1 MNELDTGSRSHY
13 YAYDQYGAN
22 LMTPIGPIG
31 LVPMA
36 GSAEFTA
43 KVNRHLVDRR
53 EAYTTP
59 DTDQYPGF
67 KRSDF
72 RLEAECSRYATGEG
86 RALFNDSVRGHD
98 LFIICDVMN
107 YHVTYDFYGKPKPMT
122 PDEHFQDLKRIILAA
137 NGKPRRINVIMPFLY
152 ESRQHRRSS
161 RESLDCAYMLD
172 ELNYLGV
179 DNLIT
184 FDAHDP
190 RVSNA
195 TPISGF
201 ESIPVSYQTLKAIK
215 NKVEDLDLLSNNLI
229 LISPDEGAINRVMY
243 FSSILKA
250 PLGTFYKLRD
260 YTRVVDGRNPIL
272 AHEFL
277 GDDVEGKDVLI
288 IDDMISSGDSM
299 LDIAQNMKERKA
311 RSVYCA
317 ASFAL
322 FTSGLDHFNKA
333 YEEGYINGVLGS
345 NLVYIPQEIK
355 DAPWFI
361 EVDCSKFVSLIID
374 AINHDS
380 SLTSL
385 VDQTHKIKKLL
396 DLH

>member
-1 MNELDTGSRSHY
+1 MSKNTSNNGDHY
-13 YAYDQYGAN
+13 YAYDQYGDN
-22 LMTPIGPIG
+22 KMTPIGPIG
-31 LVPMA
+31 LVSML
-36 GSAEFTA
+36 GSDHFVE
-43 KVNRHLVDRR
+43 KVNAHLIERRHAYNSPGD
-53 EAYTTP
+53 EAL
-59 DTDQYPGF
+59 PGF
-67 KRSDF
+67 KRDTYL
-72 RLEAECSRYATGEG
+72 LEAVCDRFATGEG
-86 RALFNDSVRGHD
+86 KAMFNDSVRGHD

-107 YHVTYDFYGKPKPMT
+107 YSVTYDFYGMNKPMS

-137 NGKPRRINVIMPFLY
+137 SGKSRRINVIMPFLY

-161 RESLDCAYMLD
+161 RESLDSAYMLE
-172 ELNYLGV
+172 ELDNLGV
-179 DNLIT
+179 DTVIT

-190 RVSNA
+190 RVANA

-201 ESIPVSYQTLKAIK
+201 ESIPVSYQLLKAIK
-215 NKVEDLDLLSNNLI
+215 NKVHDLDLKSGNLI

-243 FSSILKA
+243 FSSILQA

-260 YTRVVDGRNPIL
+260 YTQVVDGRNPIL

-299 LDIAQNMKERKA
+299 LDIAVEMKKRGA

-322 FTSGLDHFNKA
+322 FTSGLEKFNHA
-333 YEEGYINGVLGS
+333 YEEGLISGVLGS
-345 NLVYIPQEIK
+345 NLIYIHEELK
-355 DAPWFI
+355 NAPWFI
-361 EVDCSKFVSLIID
+361 EVDCSKFVALIID

-380 SLTSL
+380 SLNTL

-396 DLH
+396 DLN